1 MAEGLSY
8 RHGLAPDRQDE
19 PPNRPETAEERRER
33 LTWEAEM
40 IAEAEAELAAGQGI
54 SQADANAWL
63 DSWTLTGPCRSHRG
77 LDPELDLRAAGA
89 A

>member
-1 MAEGLSY
+1 MLADWRSGCR
-8 RHGLAPDRQDE
+8 RHIFIAMDIAPDRQDE

-63 DSWTLTGPCRSHRG
+63 DS
-77 LDPELDLRAAGA
+77 LDTDRPLPFPSRA
-89 A
+89 